1 MNEVYKNFPIR
12 DQETDDQRPLDLLQA
27 WGAPARAP
35 LRLRLGQGLG
45 GLARW
50 LRAEPMLG
58 TAQVPS
64 SSDKCP
70 RVEMRRTVCCS
81 GRLTTP

>member
-12 DQETDDQRPLDLLQA
+12 DQDADDRRSLDLLQA

-35 LRLRLGQGLG
+35 LRLRLRQGLG

-50 LRAEPMLG
+50 LRAEPMFG
-58 TAQVPS
+58 TARVPS
-64 SSDKCP
+64 SSNKCL
-70 RVEMRRTVCCS
+70 RVEMRRTVRCS